1 MEWIIHILPKAG
13 DDFVAEKEIEVILSN
28 DVRSQNISITIEQ
41 DEIGEL
47 ESCFTVVLDKISLV
61 NPNTNAVFQ
70 PDSEQ
75 DKNRLQF
82 DISEAT
88 VCIQDDDGNV

>member
-1 MEWIIHILPKAG
+1 M
-13 DDFVAEKEIEVILSN
+13 
-28 DVRSQNISITIEQ
+28 
-41 DEIGEL
+41 
-47 ESCFTVVLDKISLV
+47 VLDKISLV
-61 NPNTNAVFQ
+61 NPNTNEVFQ